1 MRVNRAGCVLL
12 VIDVQ
17 DRIINT
23 IAEHEAV
30 VQNIKT
36 LIKAAEALNVPVLST
51 EQEKLGETVPELKDL
66 IHGPPVRK
74 VTFSCS
80 GNAEFMKKLTETRKK
95 VVVVCG
101 IETHICV
108 LQTTLDLLEHR
119 YRVLLARDAT
129 SSHAVLDRETALN
142 RMADSGA
149 TITTTEATIY
159 ELAEKSGTDEF
170 RKILEIVKNNR
181 AAQSS
186 RPKSRVSVSV
196 TSKKS

>member
-1 MRVNRAGCVLL
+1 MKINRADCVLL
-12 VIDVQ
+12 IIDVQ
-17 DRIINT
+17 DRIIDT
-23 IAEHEAV
+23 ITEHTEV
-30 VQNIKT
+30 VQNIKALVKT
-36 LIKAAEALNVPVLST
+36 AEALNVPVLST
-51 EQEKLGETVPELKDL
+51 EQEKLGETVPELKEL
-66 IHGPPVRK
+66 IHSPPVRK
-74 VTFSCS
+74 VNFSCC
-80 GNAEFMKKLTETRKK
+80 GNADFMKKLTETRKR

-119 YRVLLARDAT
+119 YRVLVTKDAT
-129 SSHAVLDRETALN
+129 SSHAVVDRETAVN

-181 AAQSS
+181 ATQSNRPRS
-186 RPKSRVSVSV
+186 RAPA
-196 TSKKS
+196 TSKKP